1 MQAAAR
7 WHQLAAWRPPAC
19 RLAPTP
25 TRVVYEARAR
35 LHLRGSTVSSCVV
48 LHNQDGSR
56 QVTQHAI
63 CRVAGGGET
72 KVHRRAGTEGVAECD
87 ADTNR
92 IVRRHVQCCA
102 RLDAEGHELL
112 VRDRHRPAVQRVGL
126 SRTRPLI
133 AQYYKSLSQCW
144 SPRVAEHGHAEAAP
158 ARSPGRGSASVLPH
172 PRHRSGRARRA
183 ALPLQRAAC
192 SRVVR
197 CPQGTP
203 VSATSSQ

>member
-1 MQAAAR
+1 MSVGTHTHTRGVRSTSATALAR
-7 WHQLAAWRPPAC
+7 QHSIVLCGVAQPRRKQTGNPA
-19 RLAPTP
+19 RDLQ
-25 TRVVYEARAR
+25 R
-35 LHLRGSTVSSCVV
+35 
-48 LHNQDGSR
+48 SR
-56 QVTQHAI
+56 
-63 CRVAGGGET
+63 GGGGT

-197 CPQGTP
+197 CSQGTP